1 MKRIL
6 TVLPSFACLVVIFTI
21 ASPRFAV
28 ADITRDVATQ
38 IYTPEFDDWV
48 LLYTNATLR
57 ASCPDYDL
65 GVTKEP
71 TARGVRFHV
80 VGSYANTPSGLNWNR
95 TESAKIRDKL
105 TVMCRTWTNEGFAIS
120 PNDFEINIRMR
131 NTPDH
136 R

>member
-1 MKRIL
+1 MKGIL
-6 TVLPSFACLVVIFTI
+6 AVLPSFACLVAILVL
-21 ASPRFAV
+21 ASPRFAG

-48 LLYTNATLR
+48 LVYTNATLH

-71 TARGVRFHV
+71 TARGVRFQV
-80 VGSYANTPSGLNWNR
+80 AGSYANTPSGLNWFR
-95 TESAKIRDKL
+95 TETSKIRNKL
-105 TVMCRTWTNEGFAIS
+105 AVMCRNWTKEGFAIS
-120 PNDFEINIRMR
+120 PNDFEIDIRMR